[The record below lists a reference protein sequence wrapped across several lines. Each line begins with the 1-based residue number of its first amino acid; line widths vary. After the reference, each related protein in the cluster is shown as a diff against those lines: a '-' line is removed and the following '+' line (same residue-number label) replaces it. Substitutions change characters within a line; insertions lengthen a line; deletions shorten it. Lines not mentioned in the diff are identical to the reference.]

1 MFSWIFRCFQSTNWG
16 HFTRIRSH
24 MHSLAEVEF
33 GLSSPV
39 RQQDS
44 SLEAMQYPDGFGH
57 LLPPTLFF
65 WLFCGFFRCY
75 PCLIS
80 PSLAVSSEIATLS
93 LSLHAL
99 VGHSMWLAVKVSNA
113 KCAAGICECP
123 NHFTYP
129 ELEKRLGPT
138 IAKSLFYPSLPWMV
152 CHPCM
157 ELHPGRNGYSPCWI

>member
-1 MFSWIFRCFQSTNWG
+1 M
-16 HFTRIRSH
+16 RSH
-24 MHSLAEVEF
+24 MHNWSEVEF

-44 SLEAMQYPDGFGH
+44 SLEAMQYPAGFGH
-57 LLPPTLFF
+57 LAPPTLFF
-65 WLFCGFFRCY
+65 WLFSGFFGCC
-75 PCLIS
+75 PCLSS
-80 PSLAVSSEIATLS
+80 PSLAVSSKIVILN

-99 VGHSMWLAVKVSNA
+99 VGFSIWLAIEVSNA
-113 KCAAGICECP
+113 HECP
-123 NHFTYP
+123 NHFAYR